1 MLWYHRRMSKR
12 KIIKKTVVPKLD
24 KVLLQEQMERAAQ
37 SFNELNGIN
46 VKLKEANNDLVTQYE
61 RIINAIND
69 HENRIGVIE
78 QHIQQEQNNECQ
90 REGNF

>member
-1 MLWYHRRMSKR
+1 MSKR

-24 KVLLQEQMERAAQ
+24 RVLLQEQMERAAQ